1 MIKQKTIQMSFS
13 DAYLAKRK
21 IKTQFF
27 DQINQIVEW
36 DEIDTIV
43 KRYYQK
49 GVSVSGR
56 PSYSG
61 LLLFKMCLLQ
71 TWYNL
76 SDYELEERV
85 NDCLSFM
92 RFLGLTLEDDVP
104 DHSVIS
110 RFRTELT
117 LKKGFKPIMKAVNKQ
132 LEKHHVIIRTGVLLD
147 ASVTNTLRKPKGK
160 TTYEIADD
168 RKETERSEEDK
179 EKETHSQRLI
189 KQIQPGVDTEARWL
203 KKGGKLHYGYKKHQL
218 TDTEGLVLN
227 VVTTSANESDIKHFE
242 DVLEGVE
249 LAENTPVYA
258 DKGYASKKNRLTL
271 KEKKLK
277 DRIQHKAI
285 KNKPLSKWEI
295 VFNSLISKIRYKIE
309 RTFGSQKLLLGAG
322 LARYIG
328 LEKTHTQHLMEA
340 IAYNLYRSPG
350 IIMSCRK
357 K

>member
-1 MIKQKTIQMSFS
+1 MIKQKNIQMSFS
-13 DAYLAKRK
+13 DPYIAKRK

-27 DQINQIVEW
+27 DEINLIIDW
-36 DEIDTIV
+36 DKIDSII
-43 KRYYQK
+43 KQYYQK
-49 GVSVSGR
+49 GQSVAGR

-92 RFLGLTLEDDVP
+92 KFLGLTLEDDVP

-110 RFRTELT
+110 RFRTQLT
-117 LKKGFKPIMKAVNKQ
+117 SKNGFKPLLNAINKQ
-132 LEKHHVIIRTGVLLD
+132 LEKHNVIIKTGVLLD
-147 ASVTNTLRKPKGK
+147 ASVTDTLRKPKGK
-160 TTYEIADD
+160 TTYEVADD
-168 RKETERSEEDK
+168 RKEEEQSREDQ
-179 EKETHSQRLI
+179 EKETASLKLI
-189 KQIQPGVDTEARWL
+189 KQTKPGVDTEARWL

-218 TDTEGLVLN
+218 TDKEGLVLN
-227 VVTTSANESDIKHFE
+227 IVTTAANESDIKHLK
-242 DVLEGVE
+242 DVLEGVK
-249 LAENTPVYA
+249 LAENTPLYA
-258 DKGYASKKNRLTL
+258 DKGYASKKNRTKL

-277 DRIQHKAI
+277 DRIQHKAV
-285 KNKPLSKWEI
+285 KNKALTKWEI
-295 VFNSLISKIRYKIE
+295 FFNSLISKIRYKVE
-309 RTFGSQKLLLGAG
+309 RTFGSQKLLFGAG

-350 IIMSCRK
+350 IIMSSREN
-357 K
+357 